1 MPTTLTVNEI
11 LTKKEQPRVPKI
23 PGLGHAVILSLL
35 LATPSLTEAFAAAVV
50 TVGRNPPLSTPTLL
64 HMSDPDNN
72 NNLPDFDDEEDC
84 DDEEGCEI
92 DWDAM
97 PPFVDEDSDMVENDD
112 EEEAVF
118 FDDLHMA
125 QERLQLSS
133 QSKQVGPSVE
143 QRRLHMEMQWQLTQ
157 SADECVV
164 EKPETCGS
172 EKCPDCHG
180 RGWSDC
186 RFCHGT
192 TVLRMDKAA
201 VVVPTNN
208 EALESPSPS
217 MDMNQHP
224 TTSRTMGEALTSAT
238 TATPT
243 TAQKK
248 FLLPSSFSPCKICQQ
263 GVEVCR
269 TCQGSG
275 WIAAWTQIPSQ
286 SRTPDEDPL
295 LP

>member
-1 MPTTLTVNEI
+1 
-11 LTKKEQPRVPKI
+11 
-23 PGLGHAVILSLL
+23 
-35 LATPSLTEAFAAAVV
+35 
-50 TVGRNPPLSTPTLL
+50 
-64 HMSDPDNN
+64 MSDPDNN
-72 NNLPDFDDEEDC
+72 LLPDFDDDGC

-97 PPFVDEDSDMVENDD
+97 PPFFD
-112 EEEAVF
+112 EEEDIDEVEAAF
-118 FDDLHMA
+118 LDDFHMA
-125 QERLQLSS
+125 QERLHLSPPQPMKS
-133 QSKQVGPSVE
+133 GPSVE
-143 QRRLHMEMQWQLTQ
+143 QKRIHMEMQWQLTE

-192 TVLRMDKAA
+192 TVLRMDHVAA
-201 VVVPTNN
+201 TTGTSHHAETGVVP
-208 EALESPSPS
+208 PSS
-217 MDMNQHP
+217 TDP
-224 TTSRTMGEALTSAT
+224 TTMGDALISAN

-243 TAQKK
+243 TAIQK
-248 FLLPSSFSPCKICQQ
+248 FILPSSFASCKICQQ

-286 SRTPDEDPL
+286 SKTSDGPL